1 MSKQDRLQS
10 GMSARACATSSGSAA
25 FPSGNSSRVTSAP
38 YASAISAKR
47 LPNTPITRDST
58 LSPGDSVLTTA
69 VSMLPV
75 PEEVMK

>member
-1 MSKQDRLQS
+1 
-10 GMSARACATSSGSAA
+10 MSARTFATASGSAA
-25 FPSGNSSRVTSAP
+25 VPSGKSSRVTSAP
-38 YASAISAKR
+38 YASAISANR
-47 LPNTPITRDST
+47 LPNTPMTRDKT